1 MGEYL
6 VSSPQLARIKGSDV
20 HDVHG
25 REFDLGL
32 LD

>member
-6 VSSPQLARIKGSDV
+6 VSSPQLARIKGSAV
-20 HDVHG
+20 HV